1 MPSSPS
7 KVFDQLV
14 DAQVA
19 IESSTDRQ
27 HSMSSMELAPPSS
40 SLSASLSPKKSTSNN
55 SAEVQPRSLPLSPNK
70 LFSHVERAEA
80 IPPRAIM
87 KNHPQQQQL
96 LLQAQPPTPPPS
108 SSTAMQDTV
117 ERIVNAVENREASSR
132 ESALVNGTVAQQ
144 QQQILEVTHGG
155 PFTSTELSQL
165 ALLCTFGFSS
175 SSSKNGGA
183 NQSQWATVDGD
194 LLASLTPLLR
204 AHVTTAM
211 RVDLVGEG
219 LDVIVKTVKTESS
232 PEKKSR
238 PVITIHQWMMQVA
251 KYSGPNA
258 APLGSLGDSKLE
270 PGAGFNRLQVLLCGL
285 EASNILL
292 SIMASPGVDRRVV
305 EDDTLEAC
313 VTLMKNHIQK
323 HLIPALSNTGHVGVS
338 MSTISD
344 NGSCGGEAERTPKSK
359 KSRSVSPNRGVVA
372 KSLKAVYS
380 PILSTVGQFGTMI
393 ERADVFVARNEMDDS
408 LLFTLSGAAL
418 STLTIDASPLV
429 RADAVSL
436 ASIIQVSSMD
446 LIAAIFRR
454 YPRHRSIIIEDVFPL
469 MLKLPTSKKS
479 LRTFLV
485 KKSAASSSTSE
496 VAKGPPTSNVADHD
510 YIQPI
515 CALTL
520 LLIQSCVVM
529 PSQDDDEQME
539 GAEDSNDSWALKDD
553 HSGLQGCVA
562 VCNQFTSQMLQRCAR
577 KGEEGG
583 ASEFRPILS
592 NLIDDLLLVRHL
604 PEYPAAGM
612 LLLYLSH
619 RLGSDLLRASSAAK
633 NQVEATYLATAMDAF
648 GKITSAVAGSLQ
660 RDRENPF
667 KLPDSMNLC
676 APSPEPTEEI
686 NRCFCG
692 RGNLDTFMIDCDRCH
707 SWHHG
712 SCVGISKDTVPDI
725 WLCDDCTL
733 QTTVVEQ
740 AKVFARGSRDSD
752 SLTSTDHNHV
762 LRQLLLSY
770 LSWTAQASHSQIA
783 ERAREFLIASWVK
796 QLEGSDETVGCF
808 DLGLVRN
815 FAISQWTLPT
825 LQPNQQRPRAHL
837 TDDGNQR
844 IMTSLVASSELC
856 VSFNRLLGVI
866 LRLMGDKLAS
876 LRKLSVKAILQV
888 VNIDPALMAQPT
900 VRKEVS
906 RCFHDESISVR
917 EAAVS
922 LVGDYI
928 MQSPNLAA
936 AFHAPL
942 LERIVD
948 KGISV
953 RKRAVRIFR
962 DVLLSNPTYEG
973 RVTACHAM
981 MQRAADRKEDDGVR
995 DLIHET
1001 FHTLWFNSKAFD
1013 MGSTGSP
1020 AKSKPAQL
1028 GTKAEL
1034 YCREV
1039 SAQMVE
1045 VVRVS
1050 GSNEVLSTLV
1060 KGLLFGFA
1068 EGDKDKKNV
1077 ERKKRQEDSHSQCKL
1092 LVKALIELLLSFEDT
1107 RDHKEDDGKQ
1117 LVAIL
1122 ATLGVFAQSFP
1133 ELVVPHV
1140 DTLVPYLKGDNGV
1153 KRYEGAVVSQVSSM
1167 ISGAS
1172 SHFSSG
1178 ELNRLTS
1185 GELPTDLVNICY
1197 KFPSEAVTSAVEA
1210 LAKLANHPDA
1220 ASNSVQE
1227 KKLLKLATQFYSYLL
1242 KTKDVT
1248 NDFSSM
1254 KKSVRDNVRR
1264 ALAALG
1270 SICRFYECT
1279 GAADDHT
1286 LDSSVFVIETDV
1298 AKLQLSNLSNAAFA
1312 LFLRYLSKE
1321 DESTKCLALRA
1332 MNGVF
1337 ISRPRVV
1344 LVAEQ
1349 MGIITSVIGDEAPPS
1364 VQIESLRCWRDILI
1378 SEEKRIDSGAAK
1390 AKMEAQKDVTLSK
1403 RIGGDQ
1409 DGDSSISG
1417 SVLTEHSERLY
1428 ALTLSKDEKV
1438 RHMIID
1444 LIGHLLRQGLI
1455 NPMET
1460 VPHLLAVQGDV
1471 KCPSTRALALKLLQN
1486 EGEKR
1491 PDMLRQR
1498 ICAGIKQAFH
1508 FQRNVYSG
1516 SNNGN
1521 AKVTALI
1528 AKSDGPKDGWET
1540 IFDAVIKESAIRNK
1554 KAQRQGLLKGI
1565 ISLFEKDPGVNCSS
1579 AEQLPMLAF
1588 ASEILGNFPYTSL
1601 SDPLFIVYHSSCIA
1615 ALDGQGVLSQFAEL
1629 VGGDVC
1635 DPNSDEDDIEKSST
1649 QGKFDAAELGL
1660 EAKGAEFGQLC
1671 VEAARILPLLKLKQ
1685 FLRKAYNISE
1695 ARITSYVPS
1704 EKELIHE
1711 KGISI
1716 ADGPPFSFTMTSIF
1730 DADGNINWSNATK
1743 IYSSF
1748 RRMMRDAEA
1757 DDVHVD
1763 PEPTKSPKRTAKRKR
1778 GGSDQVEESPK
1789 VSPE

>member
-1 MPSSPS
+1 M
-7 KVFDQLV
+7 F
-14 DAQVA
+14 
-19 IESSTDRQ
+19 II
-27 HSMSSMELAPPSS
+27 
-40 SLSASLSPKKSTSNN
+40 
-55 SAEVQPRSLPLSPNK
+55 
-70 LFSHVERAEA
+70 F
-80 IPPRAIM
+80 
-87 KNHPQQQQL
+87 
-96 LLQAQPPTPPPS
+96 
-108 SSTAMQDTV
+108 
-117 ERIVNAVENREASSR
+117 
-132 ESALVNGTVAQQ
+132 
-144 QQQILEVTHGG
+144 
-155 PFTSTELSQL
+155 
-165 ALLCTFGFSS
+165 
-175 SSSKNGGA
+175 
-183 NQSQWATVDGD
+183 
-194 LLASLTPLLR
+194 
-204 AHVTTAM
+204 
-211 RVDLVGEG
+211 
-219 LDVIVKTVKTESS
+219 
-232 PEKKSR
+232 
-238 PVITIHQWMMQVA
+238 QWMMQVA
-251 KYSGPNA
+251 KYAGPNA

-270 PGAGFNRLQVLLCGL
+270 PGAGFGRLQILLCGL
-285 EASNILL
+285 EAANILL
-292 SIMASPGVDRRVV
+292 AIMATPGIDRRVV

-313 VTLMKNHIQK
+313 VTLIKNHIQK

-338 MSTISD
+338 MSASNDGT
-344 NGSCGGEAERTPKSK
+344 EETEQQTPASK

-380 PILSTVGQFGTMI
+380 PLLSTVGQFGTMI
-393 ERADVFVARNEMDDS
+393 ERVDAFVASNEMDDS

-429 RADAVSL
+429 RADAASL
-436 ASIIQVSSMD
+436 ASIIQVSSID

-469 MLKLPTSKKS
+469 MLKLPSSKRS

-485 KKSAASSSTSE
+485 KKSAASGTTGD
-496 VAKGPPTSNVADHD
+496 VMKGPPSSNVDDHD

-529 PSQDDDEQME
+529 PSQPEDEQME
-539 GAEDSNDSWALKDD
+539 GGEESNDSWALKDD

-562 VCNQFTSQMLQRCAR
+562 VCNQFTSQMVQRCSR

-604 PEYPAAGM
+604 PEYPSAGM

-619 RLGSDLLRASSAAK
+619 RLGSDLLRASSAGK
-633 NQVEATYLATAMDAF
+633 NQVESTYLATAMDAF

-660 RDRENPF
+660 RNRENPF
-667 KLPDSMNLC
+667 QLPESMDLC
-676 APSPEPTEEI
+676 APSPEPREEI

-712 SCVGISKDTVPDI
+712 SCVGVSKDTVPDT

-733 QTTVVEQ
+733 QTTVIEQ
-740 AKVFARGSRDSD
+740 AKVFARGDQSSD

-770 LSWTAQASHSQIA
+770 LSWTAQLSHSQIA
-783 ERAREFLIASWVK
+783 ESAREFLIASWVK
-796 QLEGSDETVGCF
+796 QLESSDDTLGSF
-808 DLGLVRN
+808 DLGLVRS

-825 LQPNQQRPRAHL
+825 PEPNQKKPRAHL

-866 LRLMGDKLAS
+866 LRLMGDKSAS

-888 VNIDPALMAQPT
+888 VNVDPALMTQPT

-928 MQSPNLAA
+928 IQSPNLAA

-942 LERIVD
+942 LERVVD

-973 RVTACHAM
+973 RSTACHAM

-1001 FHTLWFNSKAFD
+1001 FHTLWFNSKAFG
-1013 MGSTGSP
+1013 MGAGGAVKGTPGTM
-1020 AKSKPAQL
+1020 A
-1028 GTKAEL
+1028 TKAEM

-1039 SAQMVE
+1039 STQMVE
-1045 VVRVS
+1045 VVKVS

-1077 ERKKRQEDSHSQCKL
+1077 ERKSRQEDARNQCNL
-1092 LVKALIELLLSFEDT
+1092 LVKALIELLLSFEET
-1107 RDHKEDDGKQ
+1107 RAHKEDDGKE

-1122 ATLGVFAQSFP
+1122 ATLGVFSQTYP
-1133 ELVVPHV
+1133 ELLVPHV
-1140 DTLVPYLKGDNGV
+1140 DTLIPYLKGDNGA
-1153 KRYEGAVVSQVSSM
+1153 KRYEAAVVSQVSSM
-1167 ISGAS
+1167 ISVVS
-1172 SHFSSG
+1172 THFSSG
-1178 ELNRLTS
+1178 ELSRLTK
-1185 GELPTDLVNICY
+1185 GELPNDLVNICY
-1197 KFPSEAVTSAVEA
+1197 KFPSDAVTSAVEA

-1220 ASNSVQE
+1220 TSDSIQA
-1227 KKLLKLATQFYSYLL
+1227 KKLFKLATQFYSYLV

-1270 SICRFYECT
+1270 SICRFYECE
-1279 GAADDHT
+1279 GAADDHN
-1286 LDSSVFVIETDV
+1286 LDPSVFSVETDTT
-1298 AKLQLSNLSNAAFA
+1298 KLKLANNVLSNAAFA
-1312 LFLRYLSKE
+1312 LFLEYLNKE
-1321 DESTKCLALRA
+1321 DASTKCLALRA

-1349 MGIITSVIGDEAPPS
+1349 LGIITSVIGKDAPPS
-1364 VQIESLRCWRDILI
+1364 VQVESLRCWRDILLC
-1378 SEEKRIDSGAAK
+1378 EEERIDSGAAK
-1390 AKMEAQKDVTLSK
+1390 AKMATQKNVTLSK

-1409 DGDSSISG
+1409 DGDACISG
-1417 SVLTEHSERLY
+1417 SVLTKHSYRLY
-1428 ALTLSKDEKV
+1428 ELTLSKDDKV
-1438 RHMIID
+1438 RYMIID

-1471 KCPSTRALALKLLQN
+1471 KSSSTRALALKLLLN

-1491 PDMLRQR
+1491 PDMLRE
-1498 ICAGIKQAFH
+1498 C
-1508 FQRNVYSG
+1508 Y
-1516 SNNGN
+1516 
-1521 AKVTALI
+1521 LI
-1528 AKSDGPKDGWET
+1528 FLT
-1540 IFDAVIKESAIRNK
+1540 LN
-1554 KAQRQGLLKGI
+1554 LL
-1565 ISLFEKDPGVNCSS
+1565 
-1579 AEQLPMLAF
+1579 
-1588 ASEILGNFPYTSL
+1588 
-1601 SDPLFIVYHSSCIA
+1601 
-1615 ALDGQGVLSQFAEL
+1615 
-1629 VGGDVC
+1629 
-1635 DPNSDEDDIEKSST
+1635 
-1649 QGKFDAAELGL
+1649 
-1660 EAKGAEFGQLC
+1660 
-1671 VEAARILPLLKLKQ
+1671 
-1685 FLRKAYNISE
+1685 
-1695 ARITSYVPS
+1695 
-1704 EKELIHE
+1704 
-1711 KGISI
+1711 
-1716 ADGPPFSFTMTSIF
+1716 
-1730 DADGNINWSNATK
+1730 
-1743 IYSSF
+1743 
-1748 RRMMRDAEA
+1748 
-1757 DDVHVD
+1757 
-1763 PEPTKSPKRTAKRKR
+1763 
-1778 GGSDQVEESPK
+1778 
-1789 VSPE
+1789 

>member
-1 MPSSPS
+1 M
-7 KVFDQLV
+7 
-14 DAQVA
+14 
-19 IESSTDRQ
+19 R
-27 HSMSSMELAPPSS
+27 
-40 SLSASLSPKKSTSNN
+40 
-55 SAEVQPRSLPLSPNK
+55 
-70 LFSHVERAEA
+70 
-80 IPPRAIM
+80 
-87 KNHPQQQQL
+87 
-96 LLQAQPPTPPPS
+96 PPPHHFHI
-108 SSTAMQDTV
+108 T
-117 ERIVNAVENREASSR
+117 R
-132 ESALVNGTVAQQ
+132 L
-144 QQQILEVTHGG
+144 QINV
-155 PFTSTELSQL
+155 F
-165 ALLCTFGFSS
+165 C
-175 SSSKNGGA
+175 
-183 NQSQWATVDGD
+183 
-194 LLASLTPLLR
+194 
-204 AHVTTAM
+204 
-211 RVDLVGEG
+211 
-219 LDVIVKTVKTESS
+219 
-232 PEKKSR
+232 
-238 PVITIHQWMMQVA
+238 QWMMQVA

-270 PGAGFNRLQVLLCGL
+270 PGAGFSRLQILLCGL

-292 SIMASPGVDRRVV
+292 SIMAAPGIDRRVV

-313 VTLMKNHIQK
+313 VTLIKNHIQK

-338 MSTISD
+338 MATSG
-344 NGSCGGEAERTPKSK
+344 NGSGGEEADQISKSK

-380 PILSTVGQFGTMI
+380 PIVSTVGQFGTMI
-393 ERADVFVARNEMDDS
+393 ERADAFVASNEMDDS

-429 RADAVSL
+429 RADAASL

-454 YPRHRSIIIEDVFPL
+454 YPRHQSIIVEDIFPL
-469 MLKLPTSKKS
+469 MLKLPASKRS
-479 LRTFLV
+479 LRTFQV
-485 KKSAASSSTSE
+485 KKSAASCTSD
-496 VAKGPPTSNVADHD
+496 VVKGPPSSNVDDHD
-510 YIQPI
+510 YIQPM

-520 LLIQSCVVM
+520 LLVQSCVVM
-529 PSQDDDEQME
+529 PSQDDDAQME

-660 RDRENPF
+660 RNRENPF
-667 KLPDSMNLC
+667 KLPESMDLC
-676 APSPEPTEEI
+676 APSPEPREEI

-692 RGNLDTFMIDCDRCH
+692 RGNLDTFMVDCDRCH

-712 SCVGISKDTVPDI
+712 SCVGITKDTVPDS

-770 LSWTAQASHSQIA
+770 LSWTAQVSHSHIA
-783 ERAREFLIASWVK
+783 ERSREFLIASWVK
-796 QLEGSDETVGCF
+796 QLEGSDETLGSF
-808 DLGLVRN
+808 DLRLVRN

-825 LQPNQQRPRAHL
+825 PQLNQQRPRAHL

-888 VNIDPALMAQPT
+888 VNIDPALMTQPT

-928 MQSPNLAA
+928 IQSPNLAA

-942 LERIVD
+942 LERVVD

-1013 MGSTGSP
+1013 MGTTGSP
-1020 AKSKPAQL
+1020 AKIKPGKL

-1039 SAQMVE
+1039 STQMVE

-1050 GSNEVLSTLV
+1050 GSSEVLSTLV

-1077 ERKKRQEDSHSQCKL
+1077 ERKKRHEDSHSQCNL

-1122 ATLGVFAQSFP
+1122 ATLGVFSQTFP
-1133 ELVVPHV
+1133 ELIVPHV

-1153 KRYEGAVVSQVSSM
+1153 KRYEAAVVSQVSSM

-1178 ELNRLTS
+1178 ELSRLTS
-1185 GELPTDLVNICY
+1185 GELPNDLVNICY
-1197 KFPSEAVTSAVEA
+1197 KFPSEAVTAAVEA

-1220 ASNSVQE
+1220 TSDSIQI

-1270 SICRFYECT
+1270 SICRFYECG
-1279 GAADDHT
+1279 GAVDDQN
-1286 LDSSVFVIETDV
+1286 LDSSVFVIESDV
-1298 AKLQLSNLSNAAFA
+1298 AKLQLTNNVLSNASFA
-1312 LFLRYLSKE
+1312 LFLEYLHKE

-1349 MGIITSVIGDEAPPS
+1349 LGIITSVIGNEAPPS

-1378 SEEKRIDSGAAK
+1378 SEEERIDSGAAK
-1390 AKMEAQKDVTLSK
+1390 AKMEATKNVTLSK

-1409 DGDSSISG
+1409 DGDACISG
-1417 SVLTEHSERLY
+1417 SVLTKHSDRLY
-1428 ALTLSKDEKV
+1428 ELTFSKDEKV

-1471 KCPSTRALALKLLQN
+1471 KSPSTRALALKLLLT

-1491 PDMLRQR
+1491 PDMLR
-1498 ICAGIKQAFH
+1498 
-1508 FQRNVYSG
+1508 
-1516 SNNGN
+1516 
-1521 AKVTALI
+1521 
-1528 AKSDGPKDGWET
+1528 E
-1540 IFDAVIKESAIRNK
+1540 
-1554 KAQRQGLLKGI
+1554 
-1565 ISLFEKDPGVNCSS
+1565 
-1579 AEQLPMLAF
+1579 
-1588 ASEILGNFPYTSL
+1588 
-1601 SDPLFIVYHSSCIA
+1601 
-1615 ALDGQGVLSQFAEL
+1615 
-1629 VGGDVC
+1629 
-1635 DPNSDEDDIEKSST
+1635 
-1649 QGKFDAAELGL
+1649 
-1660 EAKGAEFGQLC
+1660 
-1671 VEAARILPLLKLKQ
+1671 
-1685 FLRKAYNISE
+1685 
-1695 ARITSYVPS
+1695 
-1704 EKELIHE
+1704 
-1711 KGISI
+1711 
-1716 ADGPPFSFTMTSIF
+1716 
-1730 DADGNINWSNATK
+1730 
-1743 IYSSF
+1743 
-1748 RRMMRDAEA
+1748 
-1757 DDVHVD
+1757 
-1763 PEPTKSPKRTAKRKR
+1763 
-1778 GGSDQVEESPK
+1778 
-1789 VSPE
+1789 

>member
-1 MPSSPS
+1 
-7 KVFDQLV
+7 
-14 DAQVA
+14 
-19 IESSTDRQ
+19 
-27 HSMSSMELAPPSS
+27 
-40 SLSASLSPKKSTSNN
+40 
-55 SAEVQPRSLPLSPNK
+55 
-70 LFSHVERAEA
+70 
-80 IPPRAIM
+80 
-87 KNHPQQQQL
+87 
-96 LLQAQPPTPPPS
+96 
-108 SSTAMQDTV
+108 
-117 ERIVNAVENREASSR
+117 
-132 ESALVNGTVAQQ
+132 
-144 QQQILEVTHGG
+144 
-155 PFTSTELSQL
+155 
-165 ALLCTFGFSS
+165 
-175 SSSKNGGA
+175 
-183 NQSQWATVDGD
+183 
-194 LLASLTPLLR
+194 
-204 AHVTTAM
+204 
-211 RVDLVGEG
+211 
-219 LDVIVKTVKTESS
+219 
-232 PEKKSR
+232 
-238 PVITIHQWMMQVA
+238 MMQVA

-270 PGAGFNRLQVLLCGL
+270 PGAGFHRLQILLCGL

-292 SIMASPGVDRRVV
+292 SIMSSPGIDRRVV

-313 VTLMKNHIQK
+313 VTLIKNHIQK

-338 MSTISD
+338 IAISG
-344 NGSCGGEAERTPKSK
+344 NGSGEEEVERTPKSK

-393 ERADVFVARNEMDDS
+393 ERADAFVASNEMDDS

-429 RADAVSL
+429 RTDAASL

-454 YPRHRSIIIEDVFPL
+454 YPRHRSIIIEDIFPL
-469 MLKLPTSKKS
+469 MLKIPTSKKS

-485 KKSAASSSTSE
+485 KKSAASSSSGD
-496 VAKGPPTSNVADHD
+496 VAKGPPTSNVDDHD
-510 YIQPI
+510 YIQLI

-529 PSQDDDEQME
+529 PSQDDDEKMQV
-539 GAEDSNDSWALKDD
+539 AEDSNDSWALKDD

-648 GKITSAVAGSLQ
+648 GKITAAVAGSLQ
-660 RDRENPF
+660 RNRENPF
-667 KLPDSMNLC
+667 KLPESMNLC

-712 SCVGISKDTVPDI
+712 SCVGITKDTVPDI

-740 AKVFARGSRDSD
+740 AKVFARGNRDSD

-770 LSWTAQASHSQIA
+770 LSWTAQASHSHIA
-783 ERAREFLIASWVK
+783 HHAREFLIASWVK
-796 QLEGSDETVGCF
+796 QLESSEESLGSF

-815 FAISQWTLPT
+815 YAISQWTLPT
-825 LQPNQQRPRAHL
+825 PQPNQQRPRAHL
-837 TDDGNQR
+837 THDGNQR

-866 LRLMGDKLAS
+866 LRLMGDKSAS

-888 VNIDPALMAQPT
+888 VNIDPALMTQPT

-936 AFHAPL
+936 AFHAPI
-942 LERIVD
+942 LERVVD

-1013 MGSTGSP
+1013 MGSIGSP
-1020 AKSKPAQL
+1020 VKSGQL

-1077 ERKKRQEDSHSQCKL
+1077 ERKKRQEDSHRQCKL

-1122 ATLGVFAQSFP
+1122 ATLGVFAQNFP

-1153 KRYEGAVVSQVSSM
+1153 KRYEAAVVSQVSSM

-1185 GELPTDLVNICY
+1185 GELPNDLVNICY

-1220 ASNSVQE
+1220 ASDSIQE

-1270 SICRFYECT
+1270 SICRFYECKGT
-1279 GAADDHT
+1279 ADDHT
-1286 LDSSVFVIETDV
+1286 LDSSAFVIETDV
-1298 AKLQLSNLSNAAFA
+1298 AKLQLANLSNAAFA
-1312 LFLRYLSKE
+1312 LFLQYLSKE

-1337 ISRPRVV
+1337 ISRPRVL

-1349 MGIITSVIGDEAPPS
+1349 MGIITNVIEEETPPS

-1390 AKMEAQKDVTLSK
+1390 AKMEAQKNVTLSK

-1409 DGDSSISG
+1409 DGDSTISG
-1417 SVLTEHSERLY
+1417 SVLTKHSERLY

-1471 KCPSTRALALKLLQN
+1471 KCPSTRALALKLLQT

-1491 PDMLRQR
+1491 PDMLR
-1498 ICAGIKQAFH
+1498 
-1508 FQRNVYSG
+1508 
-1516 SNNGN
+1516 
-1521 AKVTALI
+1521 
-1528 AKSDGPKDGWET
+1528 E
-1540 IFDAVIKESAIRNK
+1540 
-1554 KAQRQGLLKGI
+1554 
-1565 ISLFEKDPGVNCSS
+1565 
-1579 AEQLPMLAF
+1579 
-1588 ASEILGNFPYTSL
+1588 
-1601 SDPLFIVYHSSCIA
+1601 
-1615 ALDGQGVLSQFAEL
+1615 
-1629 VGGDVC
+1629 
-1635 DPNSDEDDIEKSST
+1635 
-1649 QGKFDAAELGL
+1649 
-1660 EAKGAEFGQLC
+1660 
-1671 VEAARILPLLKLKQ
+1671 
-1685 FLRKAYNISE
+1685 
-1695 ARITSYVPS
+1695 
-1704 EKELIHE
+1704 
-1711 KGISI
+1711 
-1716 ADGPPFSFTMTSIF
+1716 
-1730 DADGNINWSNATK
+1730 
-1743 IYSSF
+1743 
-1748 RRMMRDAEA
+1748 
-1757 DDVHVD
+1757 
-1763 PEPTKSPKRTAKRKR
+1763 
-1778 GGSDQVEESPK
+1778 
-1789 VSPE
+1789 

>member
-1 MPSSPS
+1 
-7 KVFDQLV
+7 
-14 DAQVA
+14 
-19 IESSTDRQ
+19 
-27 HSMSSMELAPPSS
+27 
-40 SLSASLSPKKSTSNN
+40 
-55 SAEVQPRSLPLSPNK
+55 
-70 LFSHVERAEA
+70 
-80 IPPRAIM
+80 
-87 KNHPQQQQL
+87 
-96 LLQAQPPTPPPS
+96 
-108 SSTAMQDTV
+108 
-117 ERIVNAVENREASSR
+117 
-132 ESALVNGTVAQQ
+132 
-144 QQQILEVTHGG
+144 
-155 PFTSTELSQL
+155 
-165 ALLCTFGFSS
+165 
-175 SSSKNGGA
+175 
-183 NQSQWATVDGD
+183 
-194 LLASLTPLLR
+194 
-204 AHVTTAM
+204 
-211 RVDLVGEG
+211 
-219 LDVIVKTVKTESS
+219 
-232 PEKKSR
+232 
-238 PVITIHQWMMQVA
+238 MQVA
-251 KYSGPNA
+251 KYAGPNA

-270 PGAGFNRLQVLLCGL
+270 PGAGFGRLQILLCGL
-285 EASNILL
+285 EAANILL
-292 SIMASPGVDRRVV
+292 AIMATPGVDRRVV

-313 VTLMKNHIQK
+313 VTLIKNHIQK

-338 MSTISD
+338 MSASNDGT
-344 NGSCGGEAERTPKSK
+344 EETEEQTPASK

-393 ERADVFVARNEMDDS
+393 ERVDAFVASNEMDDS

-429 RADAVSL
+429 RADAASL
-436 ASIIQVSSMD
+436 ASIIQVSSID

-469 MLKLPTSKKS
+469 MLKLPSSKRS

-485 KKSAASSSTSE
+485 KKSAASGTTGD
-496 VAKGPPTSNVADHD
+496 VVKGPPSSNVDDHD

-529 PSQDDDEQME
+529 PSQPEDEQME
-539 GAEDSNDSWALKDD
+539 GGEESNDSWALKDD

-562 VCNQFTSQMLQRCAR
+562 VCNQFTSQMVQRCSR

-604 PEYPAAGM
+604 PEYPSAGM

-619 RLGSDLLRASSAAK
+619 RLGSDLLRASSAGK
-633 NQVEATYLATAMDAF
+633 NQLESTYLATAMDAF

-660 RDRENPF
+660 RNREKPF
-667 KLPDSMNLC
+667 QLPDSMDLC
-676 APSPEPTEEI
+676 APSPEPREEI

-712 SCVGISKDTVPDI
+712 SCVGVSKDTMPDT

-733 QTTVVEQ
+733 QTTVIEQ
-740 AKVFARGSRDSD
+740 AKVFARGDRSSD

-770 LSWTAQASHSQIA
+770 LSWTAQSSHSQIA
-783 ERAREFLIASWVK
+783 ESAREFLIASWVK
-796 QLEGSDETVGCF
+796 QLESSDDTLGSF
-808 DLGLVRN
+808 DLGLVRS
-815 FAISQWTLPT
+815 FAISQWALPT
-825 LQPNQQRPRAHL
+825 PEPNQKKPRAHL

-888 VNIDPALMAQPT
+888 VNVDPALMTQPT

-928 MQSPNLAA
+928 IQSPNLAA

-942 LERIVD
+942 LERVVD

-973 RVTACHAM
+973 RSTVCHAM

-1001 FHTLWFNSKAFD
+1001 FHTLWFNSKAFGMGAGGAVKGTPGTMATKVD
-1013 MGSTGSP
+1013 M
-1020 AKSKPAQL
+1020 
-1028 GTKAEL
+1028 

-1039 SAQMVE
+1039 STQMVE
-1045 VVRVS
+1045 VVKVS

-1077 ERKKRQEDSHSQCKL
+1077 ERKSRQEDARNQCNL
-1092 LVKALIELLLSFEDT
+1092 LVKALIELLLSFEET
-1107 RDHKEDDGKQ
+1107 RAHKEDDGKE

-1122 ATLGVFAQSFP
+1122 ATLGVFSQTYP
-1133 ELVVPHV
+1133 ELLVPHV
-1140 DTLVPYLKGDNGV
+1140 DTLIPYLKGDNGA
-1153 KRYEGAVVSQVSSM
+1153 KRYEAAVVSQVSSM
-1167 ISGAS
+1167 ISVVSA
-1172 SHFSSG
+1172 HFSSG
-1178 ELNRLTS
+1178 ELSRLTN
-1185 GELPTDLVNICY
+1185 GELPNDLVNICY
-1197 KFPSEAVTSAVEA
+1197 KFPSDAVTSAVEA

-1220 ASNSVQE
+1220 TSDSIQA
-1227 KKLLKLATQFYSYLL
+1227 KKLFKLATQFYSYLV

-1270 SICRFYECT
+1270 SICRFYECE
-1279 GAADDHT
+1279 GEVDDHN
-1286 LDSSVFVIETDV
+1286 LDPSVFSVETDIT
-1298 AKLQLSNLSNAAFA
+1298 KLKLANNVLSNAAFA
-1312 LFLRYLSKE
+1312 LFLEYLNKE
-1321 DESTKCLALRA
+1321 DASTKCLALRA

-1349 MGIITSVIGDEAPPS
+1349 LGIITSVIGKDAPPS
-1364 VQIESLRCWRDILI
+1364 VQVESLRCWRDILLC
-1378 SEEKRIDSGAAK
+1378 EEERIDSGAAK
-1390 AKMEAQKDVTLSK
+1390 AKMATQKNVTLSK

-1409 DGDSSISG
+1409 DGDACISG
-1417 SVLTEHSERLY
+1417 SVLTKHSYRLY
-1428 ALTLSKDEKV
+1428 ELTLSKDDKV
-1438 RHMIID
+1438 RYMIID

-1471 KCPSTRALALKLLQN
+1471 KSSSTRALALKLLLN

-1491 PDMLRQR
+1491 PDMLREYFF
-1498 ICAGIKQAFH
+1498 IFH
-1508 FQRNVYSG
+1508 
-1516 SNNGN
+1516 
-1521 AKVTALI
+1521 
-1528 AKSDGPKDGWET
+1528 P
-1540 IFDAVIKESAIRNK
+1540 
-1554 KAQRQGLLKGI
+1554 
-1565 ISLFEKDPGVNCSS
+1565 
-1579 AEQLPMLAF
+1579 
-1588 ASEILGNFPYTSL
+1588 
-1601 SDPLFIVYHSSCIA
+1601 
-1615 ALDGQGVLSQFAEL
+1615 
-1629 VGGDVC
+1629 
-1635 DPNSDEDDIEKSST
+1635 
-1649 QGKFDAAELGL
+1649 
-1660 EAKGAEFGQLC
+1660 
-1671 VEAARILPLLKLKQ
+1671 
-1685 FLRKAYNISE
+1685 
-1695 ARITSYVPS
+1695 
-1704 EKELIHE
+1704 
-1711 KGISI
+1711 
-1716 ADGPPFSFTMTSIF
+1716 
-1730 DADGNINWSNATK
+1730 
-1743 IYSSF
+1743 
-1748 RRMMRDAEA
+1748 
-1757 DDVHVD
+1757 
-1763 PEPTKSPKRTAKRKR
+1763 
-1778 GGSDQVEESPK
+1778 
-1789 VSPE
+1789 

>member
-1 MPSSPS
+1 M
-7 KVFDQLV
+7 F
-14 DAQVA
+14 
-19 IESSTDRQ
+19 II
-27 HSMSSMELAPPSS
+27 
-40 SLSASLSPKKSTSNN
+40 
-55 SAEVQPRSLPLSPNK
+55 
-70 LFSHVERAEA
+70 F
-80 IPPRAIM
+80 
-87 KNHPQQQQL
+87 
-96 LLQAQPPTPPPS
+96 
-108 SSTAMQDTV
+108 
-117 ERIVNAVENREASSR
+117 
-132 ESALVNGTVAQQ
+132 
-144 QQQILEVTHGG
+144 
-155 PFTSTELSQL
+155 
-165 ALLCTFGFSS
+165 
-175 SSSKNGGA
+175 
-183 NQSQWATVDGD
+183 
-194 LLASLTPLLR
+194 
-204 AHVTTAM
+204 
-211 RVDLVGEG
+211 
-219 LDVIVKTVKTESS
+219 
-232 PEKKSR
+232 
-238 PVITIHQWMMQVA
+238 QWMMQVA
-251 KYSGPNA
+251 KYAGPNA

-270 PGAGFNRLQVLLCGL
+270 PGAGFGRLQILLCGL
-285 EASNILL
+285 EAANILL
-292 SIMASPGVDRRVV
+292 AIMATPGIDRRVV

-313 VTLMKNHIQK
+313 VTLIKNHIQK

-338 MSTISD
+338 MSASNDGT
-344 NGSCGGEAERTPKSK
+344 EETEQQTPASK

-380 PILSTVGQFGTMI
+380 PLLSTVGQFGTMI
-393 ERADVFVARNEMDDS
+393 ERVDAFVASNEMDDS

-429 RADAVSL
+429 RADAASL
-436 ASIIQVSSMD
+436 ASIIQVSSID

-469 MLKLPTSKKS
+469 MLKLPSSKRS

-485 KKSAASSSTSE
+485 KKSAASGTTGD
-496 VAKGPPTSNVADHD
+496 VMKGPPSSNVDDHD

-529 PSQDDDEQME
+529 PSQPEDEQME
-539 GAEDSNDSWALKDD
+539 GGEESNDSWALKDD

-562 VCNQFTSQMLQRCAR
+562 VCNQFTSQMVQRCSR

-604 PEYPAAGM
+604 PEYPSAGM

-619 RLGSDLLRASSAAK
+619 RLGSDLLRASSAGK
-633 NQVEATYLATAMDAF
+633 NQVESTYLATAMDAF

-667 KLPDSMNLC
+667 QLPESMDLC
-676 APSPEPTEEI
+676 APSPEPREEI

-712 SCVGISKDTVPDI
+712 SCVGVSKDTVPDT

-733 QTTVVEQ
+733 QTTVIEQ
-740 AKVFARGSRDSD
+740 AKVFARGDQSSD

-770 LSWTAQASHSQIA
+770 LSWTAQLSHSQIA
-783 ERAREFLIASWVK
+783 ESAREFLIASWVK
-796 QLEGSDETVGCF
+796 QLESSDDTLGSF
-808 DLGLVRN
+808 DLGLVRS

-825 LQPNQQRPRAHL
+825 PEPNQKKPRAHL

-866 LRLMGDKLAS
+866 LRLMGDKSAS

-888 VNIDPALMAQPT
+888 VNVDPALMTQPT

-928 MQSPNLAA
+928 IQSPNLAA

-942 LERIVD
+942 LERVVD

-973 RVTACHAM
+973 RSTACHAM

-1001 FHTLWFNSKAFD
+1001 FHTLWFNSKAFG
-1013 MGSTGSP
+1013 MGAGGAVKGTPGTM
-1020 AKSKPAQL
+1020 A
-1028 GTKAEL
+1028 TKAEM

-1039 SAQMVE
+1039 STQMVE
-1045 VVRVS
+1045 VVKVS

-1077 ERKKRQEDSHSQCKL
+1077 ERKSRQEDARNQCNL
-1092 LVKALIELLLSFEDT
+1092 LVKALIELLLSFEET
-1107 RDHKEDDGKQ
+1107 RAHKEDDGKE

-1122 ATLGVFAQSFP
+1122 ATLGVFSQTYP
-1133 ELVVPHV
+1133 ELLVPHV
-1140 DTLVPYLKGDNGV
+1140 DTLIPYLKGDNGA
-1153 KRYEGAVVSQVSSM
+1153 KRYEAAVVSQVSSM
-1167 ISGAS
+1167 ISVVS
-1172 SHFSSG
+1172 THFSSG
-1178 ELNRLTS
+1178 ELSRLTK
-1185 GELPTDLVNICY
+1185 GELPNDLVNICY
-1197 KFPSEAVTSAVEA
+1197 KFPSDAVTSAVEA

-1220 ASNSVQE
+1220 TSDSIQA
-1227 KKLLKLATQFYSYLL
+1227 KKLFKLATQFYSYLV

-1270 SICRFYECT
+1270 SICRFYECE
-1279 GAADDHT
+1279 GAADDHN
-1286 LDSSVFVIETDV
+1286 LDPSVFSVETDTT
-1298 AKLQLSNLSNAAFA
+1298 KLKLANNVLSNAAFA
-1312 LFLRYLSKE
+1312 LFLEYLNKE
-1321 DESTKCLALRA
+1321 DASTKCLALRA

-1349 MGIITSVIGDEAPPS
+1349 LGIITSVIGKDAPPS
-1364 VQIESLRCWRDILI
+1364 VQVESLRCWRDILLC
-1378 SEEKRIDSGAAK
+1378 EEERIDSGAAK
-1390 AKMEAQKDVTLSK
+1390 AKMATQKNVTLSK

-1409 DGDSSISG
+1409 DGDACISG
-1417 SVLTEHSERLY
+1417 SVLTKHSYRLY
-1428 ALTLSKDEKV
+1428 ELTLSKDDKV
-1438 RHMIID
+1438 RYMIID

-1471 KCPSTRALALKLLQN
+1471 KSSSTRALALKLLLN

-1491 PDMLRQR
+1491 PDMLRE
-1498 ICAGIKQAFH
+1498 C
-1508 FQRNVYSG
+1508 Y
-1516 SNNGN
+1516 
-1521 AKVTALI
+1521 LI
-1528 AKSDGPKDGWET
+1528 FLT
-1540 IFDAVIKESAIRNK
+1540 LN
-1554 KAQRQGLLKGI
+1554 LL
-1565 ISLFEKDPGVNCSS
+1565 
-1579 AEQLPMLAF
+1579 
-1588 ASEILGNFPYTSL
+1588 
-1601 SDPLFIVYHSSCIA
+1601 
-1615 ALDGQGVLSQFAEL
+1615 
-1629 VGGDVC
+1629 
-1635 DPNSDEDDIEKSST
+1635 
-1649 QGKFDAAELGL
+1649 
-1660 EAKGAEFGQLC
+1660 
-1671 VEAARILPLLKLKQ
+1671 
-1685 FLRKAYNISE
+1685 
-1695 ARITSYVPS
+1695 
-1704 EKELIHE
+1704 
-1711 KGISI
+1711 
-1716 ADGPPFSFTMTSIF
+1716 
-1730 DADGNINWSNATK
+1730 
-1743 IYSSF
+1743 
-1748 RRMMRDAEA
+1748 
-1757 DDVHVD
+1757 
-1763 PEPTKSPKRTAKRKR
+1763 
-1778 GGSDQVEESPK
+1778 
-1789 VSPE
+1789 

>member
-1 MPSSPS
+1 
-7 KVFDQLV
+7 
-14 DAQVA
+14 
-19 IESSTDRQ
+19 
-27 HSMSSMELAPPSS
+27 
-40 SLSASLSPKKSTSNN
+40 
-55 SAEVQPRSLPLSPNK
+55 
-70 LFSHVERAEA
+70 
-80 IPPRAIM
+80 
-87 KNHPQQQQL
+87 
-96 LLQAQPPTPPPS
+96 
-108 SSTAMQDTV
+108 
-117 ERIVNAVENREASSR
+117 
-132 ESALVNGTVAQQ
+132 
-144 QQQILEVTHGG
+144 
-155 PFTSTELSQL
+155 
-165 ALLCTFGFSS
+165 
-175 SSSKNGGA
+175 
-183 NQSQWATVDGD
+183 
-194 LLASLTPLLR
+194 
-204 AHVTTAM
+204 
-211 RVDLVGEG
+211 
-219 LDVIVKTVKTESS
+219 
-232 PEKKSR
+232 
-238 PVITIHQWMMQVA
+238 MQVA
-251 KYSGPNA
+251 KYAGPNA

-270 PGAGFNRLQVLLCGL
+270 PGAGFGRLQILLCGL
-285 EASNILL
+285 EAANILL
-292 SIMASPGVDRRVV
+292 AIMATPGVDRRVV

-313 VTLMKNHIQK
+313 VTLIKNHIQK

-338 MSTISD
+338 MSASNDGT
-344 NGSCGGEAERTPKSK
+344 EETEEQTPASK

-393 ERADVFVARNEMDDS
+393 ERVDAFVASNEMDDS

-429 RADAVSL
+429 RADAASL
-436 ASIIQVSSMD
+436 ASIIQVSSID

-469 MLKLPTSKKS
+469 MLKLPSSKRS

-485 KKSAASSSTSE
+485 KKSAASGTTGD
-496 VAKGPPTSNVADHD
+496 VVKGPPSSNVDDHD

-529 PSQDDDEQME
+529 PSQPVDEQME
-539 GAEDSNDSWALKDD
+539 GGEESNDSWALKDD

-562 VCNQFTSQMLQRCAR
+562 VCNQFTSQMVQRCSR

-604 PEYPAAGM
+604 PEYPSAGM

-619 RLGSDLLRASSAAK
+619 RLGSDLLRASSAGK
-633 NQVEATYLATAMDAF
+633 NQLESTYLATAMDAF

-660 RDRENPF
+660 RNREKPF
-667 KLPDSMNLC
+667 QLPDSMDLC
-676 APSPEPTEEI
+676 APSPEPREEI

-712 SCVGISKDTVPDI
+712 SCVGVSKDTVPDT

-733 QTTVVEQ
+733 QTTVIEQ
-740 AKVFARGSRDSD
+740 AKVFARGDRSSD

-770 LSWTAQASHSQIA
+770 LSWTAQSSHSQIA
-783 ERAREFLIASWVK
+783 ESAREFLIASWVK
-796 QLEGSDETVGCF
+796 QLESSDDTLGSF
-808 DLGLVRN
+808 DLGLVRS
-815 FAISQWTLPT
+815 FAISQWALPT
-825 LQPNQQRPRAHL
+825 PEPNQKKPRAHL

-888 VNIDPALMAQPT
+888 VNVDPALMTQPT

-928 MQSPNLAA
+928 IQSPNLAA

-942 LERIVD
+942 LERVVD

-973 RVTACHAM
+973 RSTVCHAM

-1001 FHTLWFNSKAFD
+1001 FHTLWFNSKAFG
-1013 MGSTGSP
+1013 MGVGGAVKGTPGTM
-1020 AKSKPAQL
+1020 A
-1028 GTKAEL
+1028 TKADM

-1039 SAQMVE
+1039 STQMVE
-1045 VVRVS
+1045 VVKVS

-1077 ERKKRQEDSHSQCKL
+1077 ERKSRQEDARNQCNL
-1092 LVKALIELLLSFEDT
+1092 LVKALIELLLSFEET
-1107 RDHKEDDGKQ
+1107 RAHKEDDGKE

-1122 ATLGVFAQSFP
+1122 ATLGVFSQTYP
-1133 ELVVPHV
+1133 ELLVPHV
-1140 DTLVPYLKGDNGV
+1140 DTLIPYLKGDNGA
-1153 KRYEGAVVSQVSSM
+1153 KRYEAAVVSQVSSM
-1167 ISGAS
+1167 ISVVSA
-1172 SHFSSG
+1172 HFSSG
-1178 ELNRLTS
+1178 ELSRLTI
-1185 GELPTDLVNICY
+1185 GELPNDLVNICY
-1197 KFPSEAVTSAVEA
+1197 KFPSDAVTSAVEA

-1220 ASNSVQE
+1220 TSDSIQA
-1227 KKLLKLATQFYSYLL
+1227 KKLFKLATQFYSYLV

-1270 SICRFYECT
+1270 SICRFYECE
-1279 GAADDHT
+1279 GEVDDHN
-1286 LDSSVFVIETDV
+1286 LDPSVFSVETDIT
-1298 AKLQLSNLSNAAFA
+1298 KLKLANNVLSNAAFA
-1312 LFLRYLSKE
+1312 LFLEYLNKE
-1321 DESTKCLALRA
+1321 DASTKCLALRA

-1349 MGIITSVIGDEAPPS
+1349 LGIITSVIGKDAPPS
-1364 VQIESLRCWRDILI
+1364 VQVESLRCWRDILLC
-1378 SEEKRIDSGAAK
+1378 EEEPIDSGAAK
-1390 AKMEAQKDVTLSK
+1390 AKMATQKNVTLSK

-1409 DGDSSISG
+1409 DGDACIYG
-1417 SVLTEHSERLY
+1417 SVLTKHSYRLY
-1428 ALTLSKDEKV
+1428 ELTLSKDDKV
-1438 RHMIID
+1438 RYMIID

-1471 KCPSTRALALKLLQN
+1471 KSSSTRALALKLLLN

-1491 PDMLRQR
+1491 PDMLREYFF
-1498 ICAGIKQAFH
+1498 IFH
-1508 FQRNVYSG
+1508 
-1516 SNNGN
+1516 
-1521 AKVTALI
+1521 
-1528 AKSDGPKDGWET
+1528 P
-1540 IFDAVIKESAIRNK
+1540 
-1554 KAQRQGLLKGI
+1554 
-1565 ISLFEKDPGVNCSS
+1565 
-1579 AEQLPMLAF
+1579 
-1588 ASEILGNFPYTSL
+1588 
-1601 SDPLFIVYHSSCIA
+1601 
-1615 ALDGQGVLSQFAEL
+1615 
-1629 VGGDVC
+1629 
-1635 DPNSDEDDIEKSST
+1635 
-1649 QGKFDAAELGL
+1649 
-1660 EAKGAEFGQLC
+1660 
-1671 VEAARILPLLKLKQ
+1671 
-1685 FLRKAYNISE
+1685 
-1695 ARITSYVPS
+1695 
-1704 EKELIHE
+1704 
-1711 KGISI
+1711 
-1716 ADGPPFSFTMTSIF
+1716 
-1730 DADGNINWSNATK
+1730 
-1743 IYSSF
+1743 
-1748 RRMMRDAEA
+1748 
-1757 DDVHVD
+1757 
-1763 PEPTKSPKRTAKRKR
+1763 
-1778 GGSDQVEESPK
+1778 
-1789 VSPE
+1789 